1 MKRREFLK
9 GSVAA
14 TGVLFGMPT
23 IVSSAAVAKSAP
35 NDKINVAQIGCG
47 RIARSMDMPGI
58 IRHDLCRYVA
68 VADLDL
74 NRAKDG
80 KKWIEATY
88 EKQTGKPGYV
98 DVKVYQDYRE
108 LLRKENIDAVVIST
122 PDHWHARPAMEAALL
137 GKDVFLQK
145 PAALTIA
152 EGRAMSDTLHRTGRI
167 FQLGSQQRAVN
178 PWPQFKWVCEL
189 VRNGALGKIKHI
201 QIGLPTDPGGEVW
214 PEMPVPANLNYEMWL
229 GSTPEAFYTE
239 NRVHPQKGYD
249 RPGWLRCEQFGA
261 GMITGWGAHHVDIAH
276 WGMDTEYTGPIEIEG
291 TTDFPKSGLWDVHG
305 SYNVT
310 SKYANGVTMNI
321 SDKHPNGIRFEGEDG
336 WIFVSRGRAQVTA
349 SDPVSD
355 DPNNQA
361 LAVSDPKLL
370 QATIGPNDI
379 HLYESPDIHL
389 DWLQAIRTRRPA
401 ATNAE
406 QSHRSSAAC
415 LLNHI
420 AMKLPRKLRWD
431 PIKERFIDD
440 DEANAMLSRTERAPY
455 GVSHLTL

>member
-1 MKRREFLK
+1 MKRRDFLK
-9 GSVAA
+9 GTVAA
-14 TGVLFGMPT
+14 TGGLFGMPT
-23 IVSSAAVAKSAP
+23 IISSAALAKSAP

-47 RIARSMDMPGI
+47 RIARSMDMPGV

-88 EKQTGKPGYV
+88 EKKTGKPGYV

-108 LLRKENIDAVVIST
+108 MLQDNSIDAVIIST

-167 FQLGSQQRAVN
+167 FQLGSQQRATN

-201 QIGLPTDPGGEVW
+201 RIGLPTDPGGEVW

-229 GSTPEAFYTE
+229 GSAPRVFYTE
-239 NRVHPQKGYD
+239 NRVHPQVGYD

-291 TTDFPKSGLWDVHG
+291 TADFPKSGLWDVHG

-336 WIFVSRGRAQVTA
+336 WIFVSRGAAQVTA

-370 QATIGPNDI
+370 QTTIGPNDI

-401 ATNAE
+401 ATNTE

-431 PIKERFIDD
+431 PIKERFIND
-440 DEANAMLSRTERAPY
+440 DEANAMLSRPERAPY